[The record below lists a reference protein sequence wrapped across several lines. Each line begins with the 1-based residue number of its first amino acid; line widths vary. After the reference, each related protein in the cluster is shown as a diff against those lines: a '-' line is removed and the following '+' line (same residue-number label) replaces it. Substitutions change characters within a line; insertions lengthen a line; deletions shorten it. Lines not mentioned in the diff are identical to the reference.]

1 MIALLAAAGLSLAA
15 GHSTTTDQANI
26 AKAEAKV
33 EDLLKDPDSAKFT
46 RVKVK
51 GVVVCGYVNA
61 KNSFGGYTGAKAFMT
76 NADPNDNDPPLL
88 AGNGPSLGDPESDA
102 RLEASTQSMIEA
114 GCITQP

>member
-51 GVVVCGYVNA
+51 GVV
-61 KNSFGGYTGAKAFMT
+61 S
-76 NADPNDNDPPLL
+76 
-88 AGNGPSLGDPESDA
+88 
-102 RLEASTQSMIEA
+102 
-114 GCITQP
+114 